1 MSRREELLACQTR
14 LKRLSELS
22 SMLRAALI
30 ESHAK
35 TGRFNEPVASAMVAA
50 IGAAI
55 REVREDAHLGD
66 VRERTRYERPAA
78 ATATG
83 MYDDE

>member
-1 MSRREELLACQTR
+1 
-14 LKRLSELS
+14 
-22 SMLRAALI
+22 MLRAALI

>member
-1 MSRREELLACQTR
+1 
-14 LKRLSELS
+14 
-22 SMLRAALI
+22 MLRAALI

-66 VRERTRYERPAA
+66 VDERTRYEMTRRR
-78 ATATG
+78 
-83 MYDDE
+83 DSDWHVRR